1 MPITK
6 LQFSRPGINTQD
18 TQYGAEGGWT
28 DCDNVR
34 FRYGFPE
41 KLGGWADPVGSNL
54 IGVGRGLFVYTSLG
68 GATLAAIGTNKKLYM
83 YYGTQYYDITP
94 LSTTLPAV
102 FNFTSGTTY
111 VSVTST
117 SNGASVGD
125 FVTFSSVSGV
135 SVINI
140 TNAEMQNEFEIKEV
154 TSTDVFKI
162 DVTGLG
168 TPGTVTTS
176 GSAAGA
182 AFQID
187 VGVDKTTFSNGWGV
201 GEWSGGQG
209 WGMPSGANIIS
220 DTARIWAL
228 DAYGED
234 LIATIIGGKTYI
246 LDTSVFIT
254 SPYTTRATLL
264 TYAPTQSNY
273 MIVSGVDRHLIFLG
287 TQTTPGTTSTYDP
300 MVVLFGAQESV
311 TDFIPTAVNDAG
323 FQRLTDGN
331 SIVTAVRTRGDIGI
345 FTNTSMHAMQY
356 VGPPYTFSIKNVGSN
371 CGIVGPHA
379 AVEVNNKIYWMSN
392 HTFFLYDGVVREIP
406 CSVQNYVFNG
416 INLDAKNIIY
426 AGVNAEFSEIN
437 WFYPTIGS
445 YQNNAVVT
453 YNFREDLW
461 TIGTLPRSSWHTQ
474 DIINYPLATEYF
486 PNSTS
491 NATPTIYGLSNGI
504 STLYNHES
512 GVNANGQAMT
522 CFIKS
527 GDVDIVDGNDSM
539 FIKRYIP
546 DFSNQ
551 TGDLNMKFYVKQ
563 YPGSSS
569 TLASNTTVNSNT
581 TKVDMRARGRQVAI
595 EIGSTNLN
603 SYWRFGTLRIDGQLD
618 GLR

>member
-6 LQFSRPGINTQD
+6 LQFSRPGINKQD

-41 KLGGWADPVGSNL
+41 KIGGWADPVGYNL
-54 IGVGRGLFVYTSLG
+54 VGVGRDIFVYTSLG
-68 GATLAAIGTNKKLYM
+68 GNTLSAIGTNKKLYM
-83 YYGTQYYDITP
+83 YYGTNYYDITP
-94 LSTTLPAV
+94 LSTTIPAV

-117 SNGASVGD
+117 SNGAIVGD

-135 SVINI
+135 SVVNI
-140 TNAEMQNEFEIKEV
+140 TNTEMQNEFEIKEIV
-154 TSTDVFKI
+154 SSNVFKI
-162 DVTGLG
+162 DVAGLG
-168 TPGTVTTS
+168 TPGVVTTS

-182 AFQID
+182 AFQINI
-187 VGVDKTTFSNGWGV
+187 GVDQTTYANGWGA
-201 GEWSGGQG
+201 GFWSGGQG
-209 WGMPSGANIIS
+209 WGLPSGANVIT

-228 DAYGED
+228 DAFGEN
-234 LIATIIGGKTYI
+234 LIATIIGGKTYQ
-246 LDTSVFIT
+246 LNTDNFVNA
-254 SPYTTRATLL
+254 PDTTRATLL
-264 TYAPTQSNY
+264 TQAPTRSNF
-273 MIVSGVDRHLIFLG
+273 MIVSGVDRHIVFLG

-345 FTNTSMHAMQY
+345 LTNSSMHAMQY

-371 CGIVGPHA
+371 CGVVGPHA
-379 AVEVNNKIYWMSN
+379 AIEVDNKIYWMSN

-406 CSVQNYVFNG
+406 CSVQNYIFNN
-416 INLDAKNIIY
+416 INLDVKNIIY
-426 AGVNAEFSEIN
+426 AGVNTEFSEIN
-437 WFYPTIGS
+437 WFYPREGS
-445 YQNNAVVT
+445 IQNNAVVT
-453 YNFREDLW
+453 YNYKENLW
-461 TIGTLPRSSWHTQ
+461 TIGTLSRSAWHTQ

-486 PNSTS
+486 PTGTDNTM
-491 NATPTIYGLSNGI
+491 PTIYGLSPGV
-504 STLYNHES
+504 STLYNQES
-512 GVNANGQAMT
+512 GYNANGQPIIAY
-522 CFIKS
+522 IKS
-527 GDVDIVDGNDSM
+527 GDIDIVDGNDSM
-539 FIKRYIP
+539 FIRRYIP
-546 DFSNQ
+546 DFLGQ
-551 TGDLNMKFYVKQ
+551 QGDLNMKFYVKQ

-569 TLASNTTVNSNT
+569 TLASDTTVNSNT

-595 EIGSTNLN
+595 QIQSSGIGD
-603 SYWRFGTLRIDGQLD
+603 YWRFGTLRVDGQPD